1 MMEYVDEHMKRGRI
15 HGLYPAMKKA
25 VRQILDDYPGIKLNF
40 LMSDGNMH
48 YAFSHYD
55 VKPMYIQQNLKGYG
69 NAILIST
76 QDFGDGNW
84 KKIPADSLLVLN
96 CGEVIVCS
104 SNLITEM

>member
-1 MMEYVDEHMKRGRI
+1 
-15 HGLYPAMKKA
+15 
-25 VRQILDDYPGIKLNF
+25 
-40 LMSDGNMH
+40 MSDGNMH

-55 VKPMYIQQNLKGYG
+55 VKPMYIQQNKKGYG

-104 SNLITEM
+104 SNLTTEM